1 MDTPPSRRRTA
12 APPATG
18 PGAVRARAGASAVEA
33 ARQPARIMQ
42 ALAARIVAGQLPP
55 GARITETA
63 VASEFGTSHAPVRE
77 ALRMLER
84 AGLVEIAPY
93 RGARVREQSV
103 REVTELYE
111 VRAALVGLRA
121 RWIARDARRA
131 EFARRLAPQVDQL
144 ARLASGGDAA
154 AYAEAALAVNR
165 AFTESVA
172 NPWLRG
178 MLESLSM
185 QTARYTRLAMTG
197 RARRMASARA
207 WAALLA
213 AVASGQAARA
223 ERIAR
228 ANSLETRDATVRAL
242 QARCRST
249 NDQSTSAPKPGPA
262 GGRT

>member
-1 MDTPPSRRRTA
+1 
-12 APPATG
+12 
-18 PGAVRARAGASAVEA
+18 
-33 ARQPARIMQ
+33 MQ
-42 ALAARIVAGQLPP
+42 ALAQRIVGGRYAP
-55 GARITETA
+55 GERITETT
-63 VASEFGTSHAPVRE
+63 VASEFGVSHAPVRE

-84 AGLVEIAPY
+84 SGLVEIAPY
-93 RGARVREQSV
+93 RGARVRELSV

-121 RWIARDARRA
+121 RWIAGDGQRA
-131 EFARRLAPQVDQL
+131 VFACRLAPQVE
-144 ARLASGGDAA
+144 RLAALASAPDGA

-178 MLESLSM
+178 MLESLSL

-197 RARRMASARA
+197 RARRIASARA
-207 WAALLA
+207 WAALLE
-213 AVASGQAARA
+213 AVAAGQGARA

-242 QARCRST
+242 QARFRST
-249 NDQSTSAPKPGPA
+249 KDQSTSAPKPGPE
-262 GGRT
+262 GGRTRPSTSGRRSP